1 MNTSKYFGEGSSNP
15 LQYSCLEGPMGG
27 GAWWAAVHGVAQSR
41 TWLKRLSSSS
51 SKYLQYGNTVLSFG
65 IFKHLILIFEMEIVT
80 IPIYRQR
87 IKAQR
92 VHVFVQGHM
101 RQSWDSNW
109 RILTSE
115 SESLNFFSLWLM
127 IREWWT
133 YRSKR

>member
-1 MNTSKYFGEGSSNP
+1 
-15 LQYSCLEGPMGG
+15 MGG

-41 TWLKRLSSSS
+41 TRLKRLSGSS

-92 VHVFVQGHM
+92 VHV
-101 RQSWDSNW
+101 SCS
-109 RILTSE
+109 
-115 SESLNFFSLWLM
+115 
-127 IREWWT
+127 
-133 YRSKR
+133 RSYETELGF